1 MSDPVQATI
10 KEEPYLT
17 KVPGCNLR
25 EDSVEVQ
32 SISVINK
39 TIMEDT
45 RALVIEESCEASLIS
60 HRNGICLQDT
70 LNTL

>member
-32 SISVINK
+32 PISIINK
-39 TIMEDT
+39 SIMEDT
-45 RALVIEESCEASLIS
+45 RALVIEEPREASLVP
-60 HRNGICLQDT
+60 H
-70 LNTL
+70 

>member
-1 MSDPVQATI
+1 MSDSVQVTI
-10 KEEPYLT
+10 KTEPYLA

-32 SISVINK
+32 PISVINK
-39 TIMEDT
+39 TVMEDT
-45 RALVIEESCEASLIS
+45 GALVIEEPREASLVS
-60 HRNGICLQDT
+60 HRNCVSLQDT